1 MQKLNSDPSK
11 TNLTICVGFIV
22 FYFISDNIFF
32 LHATLTIGSL
42 GLISGKINLLIEKF
56 WFVLAKVLGYVVPN
70 FLLGIIFYVI
80 LTPISLLSL
89 LFNKRIQIK
98 LKPTKSSQFMNVNKV
113 FNSKSFE
120 NPW

>member
-1 MQKLNSDPSK
+1 MQKLKSDPSK

-22 FYFISDNIFF
+22 LYFISYNIFF
-32 LHATLTIGSL
+32 LHGALTIGSL

-56 WFVLAKVLGYVVPN
+56 WFLLAKVLGYVVPN
-70 FLLGIIFYVI
+70 LLLGTIFYVI
-80 LTPISLLSL
+80 LTPISLLYL
-89 LFNKRIQIK
+89 LFNKEIQIK
-98 LKPTKSSQFMNVNKV
+98 LKPSKSSQFENVNKV